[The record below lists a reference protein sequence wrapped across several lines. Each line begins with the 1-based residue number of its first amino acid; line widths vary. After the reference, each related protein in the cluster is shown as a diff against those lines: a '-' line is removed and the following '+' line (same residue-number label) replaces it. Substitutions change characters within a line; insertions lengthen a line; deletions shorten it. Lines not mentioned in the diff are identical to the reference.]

1 MLMNRS
7 DNLAHKGRGVTTLT
21 DLGYGVFPVPFGLK
35 NSLCEAALETIEHKL
50 ECVGAGFYEISLQVM
65 ALSDSHF
72 RSQFSK
78 PYRFFKPDL
87 APDLMA
93 FAQTCAEFV
102 GGRSGEISLVS
113 PAEIDANPDLTP
125 SSLDAFWRC
134 VRPGCDDVGR
144 PHADVQFW
152 ELARGTPSEPFSSMD
167 YDRRIKVWIP
177 LAGCDQDNS
186 LRVVPGSQLE
196 AVPFN
201 SIMTPNGLRP
211 DISQPWLDSKQFI
224 CPFNNIDSEFIIFH
238 DRLVHVGPRNTS
250 KYIRISC
257 EFTILVSD

>member
-1 MLMNRS
+1 M
-7 DNLAHKGRGVTTLT
+7 T
-21 DLGYGVFPVPFGLK
+21 DLGYGLFPVPLGLK
-35 NSLCEAALETIEHKL
+35 NSLRQAALETIVHNL
-50 ECVGAGFYEISLQVM
+50 EWVDTDYNNISHQVM
-65 ALSDSHF
+65 ALTESHF

-78 PYRFFKPDL
+78 PYRFFKPEL

-93 FAQTCAEFV
+93 FAQTCADYV

-113 PAEIDANPDLTP
+113 PAEIEANPELKP

-134 VRPGCDDVGR
+134 VRPGRDDVGR

-152 ELARGTPSEPFSSMD
+152 ELARGTASEPFRSMD

-211 DISQPWLDSKQFI
+211 DIGQPWLDSKQFI
-224 CPFNNIDSEFIIFH
+224 CPFNNIESEFIIFD
-238 DRLVHVGPRNTS
+238 DRLVHVGPRNNSNT
-250 KYIRISC
+250 IRLSC
-257 EFTILVSD
+257 EFTILIVD